1 MEEILALLR
10 SVDHKLDSKVDGSQ
24 LDRKLGDLSSQV
36 DRKLG
41 DLSSQVDRKL
51 GDLSSQVDR
60 KLGDLSSQ
68 VDRKL
73 GGLSSQLDS
82 LTSKVMAVDDHVGDL
97 LERSFRAVGF
107 VPLLAH

>member
-24 LDRKLGDLSSQV
+24 L

>member
-24 LDRKLGDLSSQV
+24 L
-36 DRKLG
+36 
-41 DLSSQVDRKL
+41 
-51 GDLSSQVDR
+51 DR

>member
-24 LDRKLGDLSSQV
+24 L
-36 DRKLG
+36 
-41 DLSSQVDRKL
+41 DRKL